1 MPKLSSHIL
10 ALARKGAEHRYAELK
25 AEISTLVKHFPGLA
39 GRAAKA
45 VSREA
50 SAWSAGGRAAIKE
63 LVSPRKRRKVSAKAR
78 AAMSAAQKKR
88 WAKQKTAAGKK

>member
-1 MPKLSSHIL
+1 MSKHPSHIL

-25 AEISTLVKHFPGLA
+25 AEIATLVKHFPGLA

-50 SAWSAGGRAAIKE
+50 SALAAGGRAAIKE
-63 LVSPRKRRKVSAKAR
+63 LGSPRKRRKVSAKAR

-88 WAKQKTAAGKK
+88 WAKVKATA